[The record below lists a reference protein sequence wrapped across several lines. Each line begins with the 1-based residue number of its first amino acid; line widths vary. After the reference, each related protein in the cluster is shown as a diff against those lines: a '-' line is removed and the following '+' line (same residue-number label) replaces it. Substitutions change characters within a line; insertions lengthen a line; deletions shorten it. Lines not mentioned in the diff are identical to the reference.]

1 MSTFKT
7 ETKNDYLLSTRNQ
20 NMRISEHKV
29 ATELNQSRQT
39 FAYWKKER
47 PEVYNTIRGY
57 YELREALEAKEPD
70 IEEMRKIV
78 ANVAKN
84 IGGLTEALEQ
94 TTLADL
100 EKRLAESKTDKSK
113 FKVLAEYRAHLKK
126 HPKWDALRTSFNK
139 YKRD

>member
-1 MSTFKT
+1 
-7 ETKNDYLLSTRNQ
+7 
-20 NMRISEHKV
+20 MRISEHKV

-70 IEEMRKIV
+70 IEAMREIV
-78 ANVAKN
+78 ANVGKY

-94 TTLADL
+94 TTIEDL

-126 HPKWDALRTSFNK
+126 HPKWDALRASFNK
-139 YKRD
+139 CKRD

>member
-1 MSTFKT
+1 
-7 ETKNDYLLSTRNQ
+7 
-20 NMRISEHKV
+20 MRISEHKV

-57 YELREALEAKEPD
+57 YELREALEDENPD
-70 IEEMRKIV
+70 IEAMRQII
-78 ANVAKN
+78 ANVANN

-94 TTLADL
+94 TTIELL
-100 EKRLAESKTDKSK
+100 EKRLDESKTDKTK
-113 FKVLAEYRAHLKK
+113 FKILAEYRSHLKK
-126 HPKWDALRTSFNK
+126 HPKWDALRASFNK